1 MKRSGQADARIVTT
15 AAVVLAGAVALWGL
29 ITHRLLLYGDA
40 TAHLMIARRMLD
52 SATPGLSQWGS
63 VWLPF
68 PHLLMAPWAQVD
80 WLWRTGLAGSLV
92 SLVAFAWAA
101 HSLYCL
107 TRRLAGPG
115 VAAAAGLIFICNPSL
130 VYLASVPMTESVYLM
145 CFLGVV
151 ERISAWVEIFAHQ
164 PSNPK
169 AAGQGAQNGAA
180 GTGSYRYIWQAG
192 AWALAGS
199 LTRYDGWF
207 ILPFCT
213 LAIACAARPTFRR
226 WRGAWAGVWRFC
238 VLAGCGPIFWFA
250 YNAYYF
256 GDWLSFARGPYSAR
270 QIYLRALR
278 HGGQR
283 YPGDHNWHLALLYF
297 LKAVEL
303 DCGWPVLWLGL
314 AGCAWLAAWLW
325 RNRSTA
331 GENNSLISSVAS
343 WIWLLLLLPL
353 FWYPWAM
360 WTGNV
365 PIFVPPYWPHGYYN
379 LRYGIQLL
387 PALAL
392 GLGWLLMRVRK
403 SKWLAERRMPAG
415 WSASWA
421 RQAIYFAL
429 CFWLV
434 LNYGFMLRGRGPL
447 VYAEASYNAPGRL
460 AMEHQLAAVLRQ
472 VRPGQRIL
480 MYVGTFPGALA
491 DDGIAL
497 HRVICE
503 TNYRLWEHA
512 LAAPARY
519 VSWVVLERHTWLAHD
534 LNRGAL
540 ARGFHP
546 VARLHVPGQHTIT
559 IYHRTKG

>member
-1 MKRSGQADARIVTT
+1 MKPSSPVSICLIP
-15 AAVVLAGAVALWGL
+15 AAAAAIAGAAALWGL
-29 ITHRLLLYGDA
+29 STHRLLLYGDA

-68 PHLLMAPWAQVD
+68 PHLLMAPLAQVD

-92 SLVAFAWAA
+92 SIAAFAWAA
-101 HSLYCL
+101 HSLYRL

-115 VAAAAGLIFICNPSL
+115 AALSSSLIFICNPSL

-145 CFLGVV
+145 CLTGVI
-151 ERISAWVEIFAHQ
+151 ERISAWAEMIAHKPLNSS
-164 PSNPK
+164 PS
-169 AAGQGAQNGAA
+169 
-180 GTGSYRYIWQAG
+180 GTRSYRFIWQAG

-213 LAIACAARPTFRR
+213 LAIACAARPTLSQ
-226 WRGAWAGVWRFC
+226 WRTAWAGVWRFC
-238 VLAGCGPIFWFA
+238 LLAGSGPIFWFA

-270 QIYLRALR
+270 QIYVRALR

-283 YPGDHNWHLALLYF
+283 YPGDHNWRLALLYF
-297 LKAVEL
+297 FKAVEL

-314 AGCAWLAAWLW
+314 AGCVLFGFRLW
-325 RNRSTA
+325 RRRSTA
-331 GENNSLISSVAS
+331 AGIMGLTQPVEL
-343 WIWLLLLLPL
+343 WIFLLLLLPL

-387 PALAL
+387 PALAV
-392 GLGWLLMRVRK
+392 GLGWLMMRVRDTAWP
-403 SKWLAERRMPAG
+403 SRWRMPAG
-415 WSASWA
+415 GRP
-421 RQAIYFAL
+421 RQAIFYAL
-429 CFWLV
+429 CLWLV
-434 LNYGFMLRGRGPL
+434 LNDGFMLRGRGPL

-460 AMEHQLAAVLRQ
+460 AMEHQLAGVLRQ

-503 TNYRLWEHA
+503 TNYRLWQHA

-519 VSWVVLERHTWLAHD
+519 VSWIVLERHTWMAHD
-534 LNRGAL
+534 LNRRAL

-559 IYHRTKG
+559 VFRRD